1 MNRSG
6 TRNYAITQTHG
17 SLSSRTCAQF
27 GSLHLKDVPEVQNIQ
42 SRGVGLVMAELLVE
56 QDRTLQAG
64 NGTTKGGDL
73 QNNGG
78 LKKVERGKPSLPMQG
93 VSDEGSRYKTQTQ
106 KTEAFFT
113 QCIIRLQKVLLQGA
127 VAAKLYAR
135 KHTDRA

>member
-1 MNRSG
+1 
-6 TRNYAITQTHG
+6 
-17 SLSSRTCAQF
+17 
-27 GSLHLKDVPEVQNIQ
+27 
-42 SRGVGLVMAELLVE
+42 MAELLGE

-64 NGTTKGGDL
+64 NGTTKDGDL

-93 VSDEGSRYKTQTQ
+93 VSDEGSRYKTQNQ